1 QEMKRYKDIVGDAG
15 SQIVVQLEE
24 QKARLAARFNG
35 IRHTVLVMSGKGGVG
50 KTAITVNLAAIL
62 AMEGYTVGILDAD
75 INGPSIAKMLGVR
88 GERLRIGE
96 KGVVPAV
103 GPLGIKVMSMDLL
116 LPGDA
121 PVIWEAPTQ
130 QDAFVWKGLME
141 VNALR
146 EFLAD
151 TNWGELDFL
160 FLDLPPGPDR
170 LPNVAQLLPRLSGAL
185 IVTIPSEVS
194 HLVVKRSI
202 AAAKEL
208 KAPIMGLMENM
219 AGYVCIRCGAV
230 GALFP
235 GGGAEAMAAD
245 LGIPYL
251 GRIPF
256 DPRIAS
262 SSDEGR
268 PFVLEQ
274 GNSPTGKAL
283 AEVGQ
288 AVKRF
293 VGAGLPMK
301 EVP

>member
-1 QEMKRYKDIVGDAG
+1 MKRYKDIVGDAG
-15 SQIVVQLEE
+15 SQVIAQIEE
-24 QKARLAARFNG
+24 QKERLAARLKR
-35 IRHTVLVMSGKGGVG
+35 IRHTVLIMSGKGGVG

-62 AMEGYTVGILDAD
+62 AMEGYAVGVLDAD

-88 GERLRIGE
+88 GERLTIDE
-96 KGVVPAV
+96 KGVSPAV

-116 LPGDA
+116 VGDA
-121 PVIWEAPTQ
+121 PVTWEAPTQ
-130 QDAFVWKGLME
+130 QDAFVWRGLME

-151 TNWGELDFL
+151 THWGELDFL
-160 FLDLPPGPDR
+160 FLDLPPGTDR
-170 LPNVAQLLPRLSGAL
+170 FPNLAQLLPHFSGTL

-208 KAPIMGLMENM
+208 RAPIVGLVENM
-219 AGYVCIRCGAV
+219 AGYVCLSCGEV
-230 GALFP
+230 GVLFQ

-251 GRIPF
+251 GKIPF

-274 GNSPTGKAL
+274 GGSLAGRAF

-293 VGAGLPMK
+293 VGAGSPLK
-301 EVP
+301 EKVP

>member
-1 QEMKRYKDIVGDAG
+1 MKRYKDIVGDAG
-15 SQIVVQLEE
+15 SQVAAQIEG
-24 QKARLAARFNG
+24 QKARLATRFSG

-50 KTAITVNLAAIL
+50 KTAITVNLAALL
-62 AMEGYTVGILDAD
+62 AMEGYAVGVLDAD

-96 KGVVPAV
+96 KGVSPAV
-103 GPLGIKVMSMDLL
+103 GPLGIRIMSMDLL
-116 LPGDA
+116 TGDA

-130 QDAFVWKGLME
+130 QDAFVWRGLME

-151 TNWGELDFL
+151 TEWGELDFL

-170 LPNVAQLLPRLSGAL
+170 FPNLAQLLPRLSGAL

-202 AAAKEL
+202 AAAKAL
-208 KAPIMGLMENM
+208 KAPIIGLVENM
-219 AGYVCIRCGAV
+219 AGYICIRCGAV

-235 GGGAEAMAAD
+235 GGDAEAMAAD

-274 GNSPTGKAL
+274 GNSSAGKAL
-283 AEVGQ
+283 AEIGQ

-293 VGAGLPMK
+293 IGAGLPLK
-301 EVP
+301 EKVP